1 MDTAQ
6 YTIKPSKRLPVTVV
20 SPSRGTNRVVV
31 YKRVKIAKVQIG
43 ATIGLRYGFIQL
55 GGITRI
61 VKSRM
66 LTNGQYSQWELI

>member
-1 MDTAQ
+1 MQ
-6 YTIKPSKRLPVTVV
+6 NYTIRRSTRLPVTVV
-20 SPSRGTNRVVV
+20 SPSRGTVRVVV
-31 YKRVKIAKVQIG
+31 YKQVKIARVQIG

-66 LTNGQYSQWELI
+66 LTNEQWSQWELI